1 MSEQS
6 KTAPGNPVPPSFQL
20 PTENTA
26 AVITIG
32 SVDEKTLT
40 VSAQYNPKELQI
52 DRTVPWQ
59 KNPQS
64 NKAPEKGIQLE
75 FTGAEG
81 RTVAVE
87 LLFDGYET
95 NETSKVM
102 DRVKVLN
109 TLASVRKPGNPDEN
123 LRRPH
128 LCVATW
134 GKASNSMWGTSD
146 NKFKCVIDSL
156 SIKYTMFSPA
166 GEPLRA
172 TCTVHLKEADVVK
185 MAAADGTGGG
195 TPTSGTSTGAK
206 K

>member
-1 MSEQS
+1 MSEQG
-6 KTAPGNPVPPSFQL
+6 KTAPGNPVPPSFKH
-20 PTENTA
+20 PTAKTTG
-26 AVITIG
+26 VITIG

-40 VSAQYNPKELQI
+40 VEAQYNPKELQI

-81 RTVAVE
+81 RTMAVE
-87 LLFDGYET
+87 MLFDGYEKNDT
-95 NETSKVM
+95 KAVM
-102 DRVKVLN
+102 DNVKVLN

-128 LCVATW
+128 LCVVTW
-134 GKASNSMWGTSD
+134 GKADNSMWGTSD
-146 NKFKCVIDSL
+146 NKFQCVIDSL
-156 SIKYTMFSPA
+156 SIKYTMFSPE

-185 MAAADGTGGG
+185 MAADDGAGGG
-195 TPTSGTSTGAK
+195 SPTSGTSTGAK